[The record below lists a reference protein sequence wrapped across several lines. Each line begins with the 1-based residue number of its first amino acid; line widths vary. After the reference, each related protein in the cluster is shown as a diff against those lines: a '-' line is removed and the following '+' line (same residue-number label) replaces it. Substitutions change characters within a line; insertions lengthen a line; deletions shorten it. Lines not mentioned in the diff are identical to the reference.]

1 MTKDFGD
8 RIVIHENVTVGK
20 NPDLSPFIILGKK
33 PLDDNYSKKKLIIG
47 ENAVIRSFTTIYLG
61 SKIGDF
67 FSTGQNVSIR
77 ENNMIGN
84 NVSIGTCSVVEFDNC
99 IDDGTR
105 IHSSCFIEMAKIG
118 KNVFIGPNV
127 ILTDDPHPMKCP
139 YYKKCKGG
147 VIIEDLAKIG
157 ANSTILPGVRI
168 GRGSLIGAGSVV
180 VGDVPPGEVYV
191 GNPARFIKKIDD
203 LKCEKG
209 FFDRPYLWKPYI

>member
-8 RIVIHENVTVGK
+8 GIIIGEDVSIGK
-20 NPDLSPFIILGKK
+20 DPDISPFVVLGKRT
-33 PLDDNYSKKKLIIG
+33 LNDNKSKMKLIIG
-47 ENAVIRSFTTIYLG
+47 RNAIIRSFTTIYLG

-77 ENNMIGN
+77 EDNIIGN
-84 NVSIGTCSVVEFDNC
+84 NVSIGTCSVVEFSNY

-105 IHSSCFIEMAKIG
+105 IHSCCFIEMAKIG

-168 GRGSLIGAGSVV
+168 GRNSLIGAGSVV
-180 VGDVPPGEVYV
+180 VNDVPPGEVYA

-209 FFDRPYLWKPYI
+209 FFEKPYLWEPYI

>member
-8 RIVIHENVTVGK
+8 GVIIYENVSIGK
-20 NPDLSPFIILGKK
+20 NSDISPFVILGKK
-33 PLDDNYSKKKLIIG
+33 PLSDNYTKLKLVIG
-47 ENAVIRSFTTIYLG
+47 ENATIRSFTTIYLG
-61 SKIGDF
+61 SKIGDY

-77 ENNMIGN
+77 EDNMIGN
-84 NVSIGTCSVVEFDNC
+84 NVSIGTCSVVEFGNY
-99 IDDGTR
+99 IEDGTR
-105 IHSSCFIEMAKIG
+105 IHSCCFLEMAKIG

-147 VIIEDLAKIG
+147 VIIEDFVKIG

-168 GRGSLIGAGSVV
+168 GRDSLIGAGSVV
-180 VGDVPPGEVYV
+180 IDDVPPGEVYA
-191 GNPARFIKKIDD
+191 GSPAKFIKKLED

-209 FFDRPYLWKPYI
+209 FFEKPYLWEPYI

>member
-1 MTKDFGD
+1 MAEDFGD
-8 RIVIHENVTVGK
+8 GIIIHENVTIGK
-20 NPDLSPFIILGKK
+20 NPTLSSFIILGKK

-47 ENAVIRSFTTIYLG
+47 ENAIIRSFTTIYLG

-77 ENNMIGN
+77 EDNIIGN
-84 NVSIGTCSVVEFDNC
+84 NVSIGTCSVVEFGNY

-105 IHSSCFIEMAKIG
+105 IHSCCFIEMAKIG
-118 KNVFIGPNV
+118 KDVFIGPNV

-168 GRGSLIGAGSVV
+168 GKGSLIGAGSVV
-180 VGDVPPGEVYV
+180 VHDVPPDEVYA

-209 FFDRPYLWKPYI
+209 FFDKPYLWEPYI